1 MSSSTSF
8 SESSQTTQATAVTS
22 GHTSFKDSYIR
33 YVFEILRNAHQ
44 NSRSCLYSHTSSMS
58 LKACRAFRLEGSV
71 FICEVLLANNTW
83 KQVSIDLDLYI
94 GVVNGQLTWD
104 KKGFS
109 KHVKSFR
116 LSSEGYILI
125 AEIEWTDSITG
136 VRSTRTIQLDLSVKI
151 QNRNGV
157 LVFVAFDEN
166 LSTMLSEVPW
176 MKFRVIAE
184 PDFSILTTH
193 PVMRSTM
200 SSIAQSTVHHV
211 MVEMSRKLSTAI
223 EEAMTTVMTSAE
235 QHIASAMETMLVGV
249 SGSAHIERSCSQL
262 SYLETLPAAV
272 EYGRFGLQGGAKS
285 MDVMINGN
293 GSLSTGT
300 ITGGV
305 TGTGTG
311 GLNATGGGGSLS
323 VSGGSGGLVQGGGY
337 NVSGGAN
344 FNGNT
349 AAAASK
355 NNLQSSMSTSSESR
369 SESHSQSHSSS
380 ASRSQSFA
388 QSGFMSSAEGIN
400 RVTSP
405 DVAVPVP
412 RPL

>member
-1 MSSSTSF
+1 
-8 SESSQTTQATAVTS
+8 
-22 GHTSFKDSYIR
+22 
-33 YVFEILRNAHQ
+33 
-44 NSRSCLYSHTSSMS
+44 MS

-71 FICEVLLANNTW
+71 FICEVMLSNNTW

-94 GVVNGQLTWD
+94 GVVNGQLIWD

-125 AEIEWTDSITG
+125 AEIDWTDSITG
-136 VRSTRTIQLDLSVKI
+136 VRSTRTLQLDLSVKI

-157 LVFVAFDEN
+157 LVFVAFDDN

-223 EEAMTTVMTSAE
+223 EEAMTTVMSSAE

-249 SGSAHIERSCSQL
+249 SGSAHIERACSQL
-262 SYLETLPAAV
+262 SYLETLPSTV
-272 EYGRFGLQGGAKS
+272 EYGRFPYGGLGGGAKS
-285 MDVMINGN
+285 MDVMINSN

-300 ITGGV
+300 ITGGATD
-305 TGTGTG
+305 TGA
-311 GLNATGGGGSLS
+311 GLKGIGAGGSLS
-323 VSGGSGGLVQGGGY
+323 GSGGSGGIVQGGYDVSGGY

-344 FNGNT
+344 FNGN
-349 AAAASK
+349 AASK
-355 NNLQSSMSTSSESR
+355 TGFQSSMNTSSQSR
-369 SESHSQSHSSS
+369 SESQSQSQSSS
-380 ASRSQSFA
+380 DSRSQSFTA
-388 QSGFMSSAEGIN
+388 QSGFLSSAEGID

-405 DVAVPVP
+405 DAAVPVP
-412 RPL
+412 RPLR

>member
-1 MSSSTSF
+1 
-8 SESSQTTQATAVTS
+8 
-22 GHTSFKDSYIR
+22 
-33 YVFEILRNAHQ
+33 
-44 NSRSCLYSHTSSMS
+44 MS

-125 AEIEWTDSITG
+125 AEIEWTDSLTG
-136 VRSTRTIQLDLSVKI
+136 VRSTRTIQLDLSIKI

-193 PVMRSTM
+193 PIMRSTM

-223 EEAMTTVMTSAE
+223 EEAMTTVMASAE
-235 QHIASAMETMLVGV
+235 QHIASSMETMLVGV

-262 SYLETLPAAV
+262 SYLETLPATV
-272 EYGRFGLQGGAKS
+272 EYGRFPYGGLQGGAKS
-285 MDVMINGN
+285 MDVMINSN

-300 ITGGV
+300 ITGGA
-305 TGTGTG
+305 TGTGAG
-311 GLNATGGGGSLS
+311 GLNATGGKGSLS

-337 NVSGGAN
+337 DVSGGAS
-344 FNGNT
+344 FNGNA

-355 NNLQSSMSTSSESR
+355 TGFQSSMSASSESR
-369 SESHSQSHSSS
+369 SESQSQSHSSS
-380 ASRSQSFA
+380 DSRSQSFS
-388 QSGFMSSAEGIN
+388 QSGFMSSAEGID

-412 RPL
+412 RPLHR